1 MKRIL
6 FLGAAHFQIPPIE
19 YARQAGYYVLT
30 CDARPDSPGHCLA
43 HESHN
48 VSTVDHRGVMELAT
62 SRAVDGLV
70 ACGSDVSALTAAV
83 VASALELPGAATEA
97 VEILTRKSL
106 FRQFLSR
113 TGLQQQRY
121 GVFCRDDIGAAAAF
135 AKDFGAAA
143 VIKPVDS
150 SGSKG
155 VSVVHS
161 AADIDSALA
170 YAYSESRSGEVII
183 EEYVPKSGTQVC
195 GDGYMEKS
203 KLAFIEL
210 GDGHFHDKDGLLAP
224 FAETFPS
231 THSKA
236 SLDLLARKVETI
248 LAAVGYDKGPFN
260 LDAIITRGGEP
271 FIIEIGPRSGGNF
284 IPAAIRRQT
293 GVDLVAAAVEG
304 CLDRAFVLDT
314 TRVRSD
320 RVFASYMLHSRS
332 GGTYR
337 AMHVDPALC
346 PNIVETNLYLKQ
358 GARVPPFR
366 TARDVIGNLI
376 LSFASQAEM
385 LDRVANFGAYCWPE
399 VE

>member
-30 CDARPDSPGHCLA
+30 CDTRPDSPGHRLA
-43 HESHN
+43 HEAHN
-48 VSTVDHRGVMELAT
+48 VSTVDHRGVMELAR
-62 SRAVDGLV
+62 SRAVDGIV
-70 ACGSDVSALTAAV
+70 SFGSDVSALPAAV
-83 VASALELPGAATEA
+83 VAGALGLPGAAIET

-121 GVFCRDDIGAAAAF
+121 GVFRRDNIGAAAAF
-135 AKDFGAAA
+135 AMDFGAST

-161 AADIDSALA
+161 AAEIDCALG

-183 EEYVPKSGTQVC
+183 EEYVAKSGMQVC
-195 GDGYMEKS
+195 GDGYMERS

-236 SLDLLARKVETI
+236 SLDLLARKVEAI
-248 LAAVGYDKGPFN
+248 LAAVGYHKGPFN
-260 LDAIITRGGEP
+260 LDAIVTPGGEP

-284 IPAAIRRQT
+284 IPSAIRRQT

-314 TRVRSD
+314 AKVRSD
-320 RVFASYMLHSRS
+320 RLFASYMLHSRS
-332 GGTYR
+332 GGTLR
-337 AMHVDPALC
+337 AIHVDPAFC
-346 PNIVETNLYLKQ
+346 ANIVETNLYLRQ

-376 LSFASQAEM
+376 LSFASQSEM
-385 LDRVANFGAYCWPE
+385 LDRIANFGTYCWPE